1 MSTFTRRQFN
11 RTLMVSVGSVW
22 ACDVAWNRPF
32 PANQQQT
39 SAGSITDVPGI
50 KSGHYTDSRRPTGC
64 TALHF
69 EGKVTAGVDYDGS
82 ARGSHLGVLLHPVCT
97 IDTIHGLLLTGC
109 GTLGLCTV

>member
-39 SAGSITDVPGI
+39 WAGSITDVPGI
-50 KSGHYTDSRRPTGC
+50 KAGH
-64 TALHF
+64 
-69 EGKVTAGVDYDGS
+69 
-82 ARGSHLGVLLHPVCT
+82 
-97 IDTIHGLLLTGC
+97 
-109 GTLGLCTV
+109 